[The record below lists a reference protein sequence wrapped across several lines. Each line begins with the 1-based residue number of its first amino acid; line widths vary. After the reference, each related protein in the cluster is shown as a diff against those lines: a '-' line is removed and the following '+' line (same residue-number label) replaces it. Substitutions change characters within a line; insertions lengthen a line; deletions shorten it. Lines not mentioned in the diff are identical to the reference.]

1 MRIPVGSCSACLK
14 GEKMYPTGRHVDKNG
29 QWYLCPFVVAEL
41 ADIRNVE
48 LISVHT
54 SRKPAVRASGG
65 YGPIHWIGQAPRD
78 LWLALRDTKQVP
90 A

>member
-1 MRIPVGSCSACLK
+1 MRIPVGSCPACLK
-14 GEKMYPTGRHVDKNG
+14 NEKIYPNGRHVDSNG
-29 QWYLCPFVVAEL
+29 RWYICPFVQAEL
-41 ADIRNVE
+41 QDIKDVE

-65 YGPIHWIGQAPRD
+65 YGPIQWIGQAPRD
-78 LWLALRDTKQVP
+78 LWLALRDTRPVS